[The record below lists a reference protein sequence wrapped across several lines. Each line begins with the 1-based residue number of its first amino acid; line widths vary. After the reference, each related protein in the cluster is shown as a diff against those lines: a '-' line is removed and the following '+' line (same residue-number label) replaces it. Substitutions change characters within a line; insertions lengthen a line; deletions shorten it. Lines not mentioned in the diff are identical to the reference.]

1 MNKKDKEI
9 LKSRFE
15 LGHPGKRLLAIRLN
29 GFNHTVFCDSG
40 TVESNVEVYRFS
52 NYAPENNSLLPLVGL
67 FDGYP
72 NGAYQGNAVE
82 FVYVKPE
89 DR

>member
-1 MNKKDKEI
+1 MSKKDKEI

-15 LGHPGKRLLAIRLN
+15 LGHPGKRLLAIQLN

-40 TVESNVEVYRFS
+40 NAASKVEVYRFS
-52 NYAPENNSLLPLVGL
+52 NYAPESDSLIPLAGM

-82 FVYVKPE
+82 LVYVKPG